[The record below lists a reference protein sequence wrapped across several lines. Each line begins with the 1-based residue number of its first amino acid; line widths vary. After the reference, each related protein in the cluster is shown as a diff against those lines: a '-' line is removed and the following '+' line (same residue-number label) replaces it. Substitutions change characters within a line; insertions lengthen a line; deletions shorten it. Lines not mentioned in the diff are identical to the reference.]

1 MKTLIKS
8 VLLLLLVMSLTA
20 CVGVRQ
26 QDLDSWVG
34 QPVSALETHP
44 FFLTVPVIKTIASDG
59 TEIWNYKNSVGLI
72 QGSSS
77 LITVKKDA
85 ACNNIFYIKDGVVL
99 RYIAQGTGGVRCM
112 TNAAL
117 QPQFRGSTNL
127 R

>member
-8 VLLLLLVMSLTA
+8 ALLLLLAMSLTG

-44 FFLTVPVIKTIASDG
+44 FFLTVPVIKTLASDG
-59 TEIWNYKNSVGLI
+59 TEIWNYKNSRALI
-72 QGSSS
+72 EGSSS
-77 LITVKKDA
+77 SITVKRDA
-85 ACNNIFYIKDGVVL
+85 ACNNIFYIKDGIVL

-112 TNAAL
+112 TNASL
-117 QPQFRGSTNL
+117 QPNFRGSTNL